1 MSISKRTFIISLIAC
16 IVVSSGISVAGMYFL
31 SQRIPE
37 SSGSGTATN
46 YTLTSAKQGLSTDS
60 IVKKSQP
67 SVASITTESVST
79 DSWAGNYVTK
89 GAGSGVVIQS
99 NGYILTCYHVIKG
112 AKKITVTLSNNKS
125 YTAKVVGSD
134 PANDLSVLK
143 INAKGLKAATY
154 GNSSTTKVGDQ
165 VVAIGN
171 PLGQL
176 SNTATT
182 GIVSALNRR
191 LNIDNK
197 TLTLMQ
203 TDASVTPGNSG
214 GGLFDASG
222 NLLGIVES
230 KSTGS
235 NVEGLGFAVPINTAA
250 KSAKKIIEKQGDI
263 SKDSSATGNSALP
276 DQSNESGG
284 SNGSNDTDDGNDSDR
299 SDRLTPPNRSGGYGS
314 SNGSERS
321 NDSNNSNGSLS

>member
-1 MSISKRTFIISLIAC
+1 MTGVQTCALPIC
-16 IVVSSGISVAGMYFL
+16 
-31 SQRIPE
+31 
-37 SSGSGTATN
+37 
-46 YTLTSAKQGLSTDS
+46 DS
-60 IVKKSQP
+60 
-67 SVASITTESVST
+67 
-79 DSWAGNYVTK
+79 
-89 GAGSGVVIQS
+89 
-99 NGYILTCYHVIKG
+99 
-112 AKKITVTLSNNKS
+112 
-125 YTAKVVGSD
+125 
-134 PANDLSVLK
+134 
-143 INAKGLKAATY
+143 
-154 GNSSTTKVGDQ
+154 

-197 TLTLMQ
+197 KLTLMQ
-203 TDASVTPGNSG
+203 TDASVNPGNSG

-235 NVEGLGFAVPINTAA
+235 NVEGLGFAVPIETAA

-263 SKDSSATGNSALP
+263 SRDDSATNDSSIPNQPDNS
-276 DQSNESGG
+276 GR
-284 SNGSNDTDDGNDSDR
+284 SNDSYDTYGSDE
-299 SDRLTPPNRSGGYGS
+299 SGGYGS